1 MGVIDA
7 LEKVAF
13 TKEEVEGVEVDRVPL
28 LAHHHAKVLQPN
40 LKVGVGEDVL
50 RVAPSLRWV
59 AGSPLAVRHQEHQSI
74 HQLGPEN
81 HI

>member
-1 MGVIDA
+1 MGVVGA
-7 LEKVAF
+7 LEQVALAE
-13 TKEEVEGVEVDRVPL
+13 EEVEGGEVDHVPL
-28 LAHHHAKVLQPN
+28 LAHHHAKVLQAN

-74 HQLGPEN
+74 HQLGSEN